1 LTLTVFVRLTS
12 LAYREGDASTFL
24 TRDAKVALLAAK
36 RPVGP
41 APIDGGDR
49 RGRPDPVDGG
59 YKQSRPA
66 FGESGDRPSRYGP
79 PFERSSSRLPERSSS
94 RLPERSSGRPLPG
107 GADRRSSGGHGSSST
122 SFGLRSSAS
131 PVVERVRP
139 PLVKSTLP
147 HLAEPKTPPAPTGGR
162 FVIPRDT
169 VDELRRKREQQAKL
183 KEAASTYPVAGPGGA
198 TSV

>member
-49 RGRPDPVDGG
+49 RGRPAPVDGG

-79 PFERSSSRLPERSSS
+79 PFERSSSRLPERSS
-94 RLPERSSGRPLPG
+94 GRPPPR
-107 GADRRSSGGHGSSST
+107 GADPRSSGGHGSSST

>member
-79 PFERSSSRLPERSSS
+79 PFEQSSS
-94 RLPERSSGRPLPG
+94 RLPERSSGRPPPR
-107 GADRRSSGGHGSSST
+107 GADRRSSGGRGSSST

-147 HLAEPKTPPAPTGGR
+147 HFAGPKTPPAPTGGR
-162 FVIPRDT
+162 FVIPRNT